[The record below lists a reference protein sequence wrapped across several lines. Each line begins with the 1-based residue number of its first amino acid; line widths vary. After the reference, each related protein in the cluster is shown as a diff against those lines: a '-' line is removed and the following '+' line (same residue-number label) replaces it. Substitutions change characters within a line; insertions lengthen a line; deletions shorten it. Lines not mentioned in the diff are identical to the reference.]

1 MEDSYEWP
9 IDNTGIFTDVF
20 NLTGRI
26 RRLEFFLVI
35 LIGFAVMFILPFL
48 FIIWRFALLAESI
61 KRLHD
66 IGLSGYWCIPALV
79 ADIFVIFAGIV
90 SPWLLICCVIVF
102 WGYVILLMLIPGTR
116 GINEYGTNPK
126 RSYREQTLEA
136 GYPDI

>member
-1 MEDSYEWP
+1 ME
-9 IDNTGIFTDVF
+9 
-20 NLTGRI
+20 
-26 RRLEFFLVI
+26 
-35 LIGFAVMFILPFL
+35 IGPV
-48 FIIWRFALLAESI
+48 SI

-79 ADIFVIFAGIV
+79 AGIISIFAGV
-90 SPWLLICCVIVF
+90 TAPWLIICCVIVF
-102 WGYVILLMLIPGTR
+102 WVYVILLMLIPGTR